1 MATVLQ
7 AQYNGLSGSFA
18 ASTTRYLDSGA
29 QARGNQGTE
38 ANVTTIYRQGGV
50 LSNLYINVITNDR
63 GGTTFRTRKA
73 TANANISVS
82 VTASTTGKFED
93 TSNTDAVTAG
103 DDWHFSLA
111 VGAGGTTFTI
121 ATVSILFAATT
132 NTVIKYGNPTDGT
145 GLSTASTTYPMGLAG
160 VYSNTVATEANIQLN
175 TLVGGTLQKMGTY
188 IVTNGRGTNTLIR
201 SRVNGAN
208 GNLLVTVTA
217 STTGTFE
224 DTSNSDTI
232 TAGDDIN
239 IALTTGT
246 GTGTIL
252 YNNIYVDYTTTNG
265 QFHFIGMSRAGGT
278 INAATTYYSA
288 LQGSVNTG
296 TTEANPQ
303 MESNLAFTASK
314 LQCYVSANT
323 IVGDSTLRLRVNT
336 ANGNQSVAIT
346 SLTTG
351 LFSDSS
357 NTDTIAA
364 TDLLNYSIAGGAAG
378 TSLTLHSISMLA
390 DSTVVAA
397 GTVISKMMMMGV
409 G

>member
-7 AQYNGLSGSFA
+7 AQYNGLSGNFS
-18 ASTTRYLDSGA
+18 ASTTRYLDSQA

-38 ANVTTIYRQGGV
+38 ANVATIYRQGGV

-63 GGTTFRTRKA
+63 GTTTFRTRKA
-73 TANANISVS
+73 TANANIVVT

-93 TSNTDAVTAG
+93 TTNTDTVTAG
-103 DDWHFSLA
+103 EDWHFSLA

-132 NTVIKYGNPTDGT
+132 NTVIKYGTPTDGT

-160 VYSNTVATEANIQLN
+160 IFSNTVATEANIQLN
-175 TLVGGTLQKMGTY
+175 TLTSGTLEKMGTY
-188 IVTNGRGTNTLIR
+188 IIANARGTNTLIR

-224 DTSNSDTI
+224 DTSNSDSV

-239 IALTTGT
+239 TALTTGT
-246 GTGTIL
+246 GGGAII

-265 QFHFIGMSRAGGT
+265 QFHFIDMSRGGGT
-278 INAATTYYSA
+278 ISPATTYYSPIH
-288 LQGSVNTG
+288 GSVNTG
-296 TTEANPQ
+296 TTEVNPQ
-303 MESNLAFTASK
+303 SESNLAFTASK

-323 IVGDSTLRLRVNT
+323 IVGDSTLRFRKNT
-336 ANGNQSVAIT
+336 SDGNQVVTIT

-357 NTDTIAA
+357 NSDTVIA
-364 TDLLNYSIAGGAAG
+364 TDILNYSVLGGAAG
-378 TSLTLHSISMLA
+378 TSLILHSISMLA
-390 DSTVVAA
+390 DSTVAG
-397 GTVISKMMMMGV
+397 GTVNRSQMCLMGV
-409 G
+409 Q